1 MIDAEKPDF
10 TVGIVGL
17 GLIGG
22 SLAKAYSAAGY
33 TVLGYDTDET
43 VMGIASLQG
52 VVSGELTKDMLSS
65 CDIVLICTFPAAAE
79 SYLCEMAPYFGNA
92 AVVDCC
98 GVKREICRLGFE
110 LGQKHGFLFV
120 GGHPMAGSQKGG
132 YAHSRDN
139 LFKGAS
145 MIIVP
150 PVTDDIVLLDRIKKL
165 LLPAGFGRIT
175 VTTAENH
182 DRMIAF
188 TSQLAHIV
196 SSAYIKSPEALEH
209 RGYSAGSFKDLTRV
223 AYLDP
228 DMWTELFL
236 DNADNVAR
244 ELDIIIKS
252 LTEYRDAVASG
263 NGDVLRCL
271 LEEGRKIKE
280 DSMKTK

>member
-1 MIDAEKPDF
+1 MNAAGKSEF

-22 SLAKAYSAAGY
+22 SLAKAYSAAGH

-52 VVSGELTKDMLSS
+52 AVAGELTKDKLSA
-65 CDIVLICTFPAAAE
+65 CDIVLICTYPSAAE
-79 SYLCEMAPYFGNA
+79 SYLCEMAPYFGGA

-150 PVTDDIVLLDRIKKL
+150 PAADDIVLLDRIKNL
-165 LLPAGFGRIT
+165 LKPAGFGRIT

-196 SSAYIKSPEALEH
+196 SNAYIKSPEALEH
-209 RGYSAGSFKDLTRV
+209 RGYSAGSFRDLTRV
-223 AYLDP
+223 AYLNP

-236 DNADNVAR
+236 DNGDNVVR

-252 LTEYRDAVASG
+252 LGEYRDAVASG
-263 NGDVLRCL
+263 NGETLRRL
-271 LEEGRKIKE
+271 LDEGRMIKE
-280 DSMKTK
+280 ESMKAK